1 MSDTTQEITTIGS
14 VAALL
19 AETLMDCDVD
29 PAPLFARA
37 GIELSVTHDPDAR
50 IPTRRMLDLWALAIE
65 ATGNPCIGLHAARHF
80 QPAMLHGLGFAWLA
94 SNTLRDALGR
104 LVRFSRLINAITDI
118 RLEDRADTLDL
129 IMLGPEKWP
138 NFVHAA
144 ADLGMAAFLRMCR
157 ITACEEISPVCVN
170 LQRPEP
176 ECARQFDEFFAC
188 PIRYSAVDN
197 RLCFDRDIINRPLAT
212 ANPHLARVND
222 QTVMDYLTRFDQAS
236 ISLQVRS
243 RIIDLLPGGTP
254 NQTEIADS
262 LNISL
267 RSLQRRLKEENTTFK
282 KLLDDTRRDLAI
294 QYILQSRRSLA
305 TITYLLG
312 FSEPGNFTRAFRRWT
327 GNTPMEFRNH
337 D

>member
-1 MSDTTQEITTIGS
+1 MVVLNKEITTLGS
-14 VAALL
+14 VATIIHR
-19 AETLMDCDVD
+19 TLQRYGCD
-29 PAPLFARA
+29 PAAVFARA
-37 GIELSVTHDPDAR
+37 GIGMEEFTGPDAR
-50 IPTRRMLDLWALAIE
+50 IATARMQKLWAIAVKE
-65 ATGNPCIGLHAARHF
+65 TDDPCFGLSAVSQF
-80 QPAMLHGLGFAWLA
+80 QPASLHGLGFAWLA

-118 RLEDRADTLDL
+118 RLEDRADTVDL
-129 IMLGPEKWP
+129 VMLGPEKWP

-305 TITYLLG
+305 TMTYLLG